1 MSDLGKNMMKS
12 GFVPLRDDGLGAIG
26 FKPRMNS
33 SEVVKPF
40 VKIWFDRG
48 QRIKDGE
55 GKEVVLSVAAHSQF
69 EYDECIQKGWKPII
83 AEVKNEQGAG
93 SGATRSAADIRP
105 TEAVGQGGAVVP
117 GSGTEGNP
125 SGRKGRPKKEK

>member
-33 SEVVKPF
+33 SEMIKPF

-69 EYDECIQKGWKPII
+69 EYDECIKKGWKPII
-83 AEVKNEQGAG
+83 NKVEVKGEPG
-93 SGATRSAADIRP
+93 SGATSSAADIRP
-105 TEAVGQGGAVVP
+105 AEEVGQGSAVIP
-117 GSGTEGNP
+117 GSGTESNP
-125 SGRKGRPKKEK
+125 SRGKSRPKKEK

>member
-12 GFVPLRDDGLGAIG
+12 GFIPLRDDGLGAIG
-26 FKPRMNS
+26 FKKNMNS
-33 SEVVKPF
+33 VQPVKAF
-40 VKIWFDRG
+40 TKVWFDRG
-48 QRIKDGE
+48 QRIKNGE
-55 GKEVVLSVAAHSQF
+55 GNEVILSVAAHSQF
-69 EYDECIQKGWKPII
+69 EYDEYLKKGWKPII

-117 GSGTEGNP
+117 GSGTESNP
-125 SGRKGRPKKEK
+125 SRGKGRPKKEK